1 MLTRVLPAW
10 FGNTRAASSARKMLQ
25 DADELAARVDEVA
38 AVGDVPPALT
48 AGVLREIAESF
59 LNFATVATRQ
69 RELRNVL
76 GHHADVVVSLP
87 YLADDIVDVDGLARL
102 ADTMRR
108 S

>member
-1 MLTRVLPAW
+1 MPRL
-10 FGNTRAASSARKMLQ
+10 SSTALLRDL
-25 DADELAARVDEVA
+25 
-38 AVGDVPPALT
+38 GPALT

-59 LNFATVATRQ
+59 LNFATVSTRQ

-76 GHHADVVVSLP
+76 AHHAEVVVPLP

-108 S
+108 A